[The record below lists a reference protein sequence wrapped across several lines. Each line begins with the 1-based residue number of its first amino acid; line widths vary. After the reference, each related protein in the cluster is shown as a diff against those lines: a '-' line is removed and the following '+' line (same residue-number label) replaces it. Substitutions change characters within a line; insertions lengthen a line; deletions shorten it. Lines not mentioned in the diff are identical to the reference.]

1 MDKKID
7 SELSREFF
15 LDSMDD
21 IVTILKAIGNPNRFK
36 ILVYL
41 LDGPSNFQ
49 RLLEETDIKKSALAN
64 HLGKLINARLIEK
77 IQHGTYHLTEDGEK
91 YIKTIGNTYETS
103 QILRIQIAESK
114 KRKNL
119 SMSFLERNKK
129 KD

>member
-7 SELSREFF
+7 SELSREVF

-21 IVTILKAIGNPNRFK
+21 IVTILKAIGNRNRFK

-49 RLLEETDIKKSALAN
+49 RLLEETDLKKSALAN
-64 HLGKLINARLIEK
+64 HLGKLINTRLIEK

-91 YIKTIGNTYETS
+91 YIKTIGNTYENS